1 MKNKFLIALALVVAA
16 SASVMTP
23 ASAKEVAHTK
33 TQQCVGP
40 AGYCTP
46 YFGS

>member
-1 MKNKFLIALALVVAA
+1 MKAKFFIVLALIFAA
-16 SASVMTP
+16 SAGVMTQ